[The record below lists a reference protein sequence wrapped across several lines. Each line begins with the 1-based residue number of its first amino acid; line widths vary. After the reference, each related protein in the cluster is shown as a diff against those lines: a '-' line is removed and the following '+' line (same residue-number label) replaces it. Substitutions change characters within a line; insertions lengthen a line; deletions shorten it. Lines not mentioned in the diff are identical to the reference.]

1 MADEARHT
9 IVVALEV
16 TDEQGYA
23 RYRAGMRPILSEY
36 GGRFDW
42 DLRGGEVL
50 ASPGGVAVNRIFAI
64 SFPTRSRRLAF
75 FEDARY
81 LEVRQ
86 AFFVPS
92 VAGTFSVAE
101 TEE

>member
-1 MADEARHT
+1 MVAEARHT

-16 TDEQGYA
+16 TGEDLYA

-50 ASPGGVAVNRIFAI
+50 KSPDGVAVNRVFAI
-64 SFPTRSRRLAF
+64 SFPNRSKRLSF

-81 LEVRQ
+81 LEVRRT
-86 AFFVPS
+86 FFEPA
-92 VAGTFSVAE
+92 VAHAYSIA
-101 TEE
+101 TEG